1 MCFEINRVQ
10 LVHRGVQRG
19 RCSRTKRFP
28 VQRARDADLRAFFD
42 GLQMVVRIRDR
53 KFVCENHQKNLVG
66 CGFAMRNTG
75 VASAWNNQPQWR
87 RMPSNVAS

>member
-19 RCSRTKRFP
+19 RCSYTVSFP
-28 VQRARDADLRAFFD
+28 AQRGLDADLRCFWISCR
-42 GLQMVVRIRDR
+42 GLFAVTIENLFVKITKRILLAAGLRSGTQVLR
-53 KFVCENHQKNLVG
+53 
-66 CGFAMRNTG
+66 
-75 VASAWNNQPQWR
+75 AWNNQPQWG